1 MRLSLCSL
9 TLIGCATE
17 AHPTEG
23 LGRALLPTRF
33 GFPLLEQDMVST
45 RVGVDHDPV
54 THEGVAASAL
64 CKDYLG
70 RNFPH
75 CYDEHHGTDFILEGG
90 FQTMDEGSIWVVA
103 GYSGWVT
110 TVVDGNYDRCH
121 TDLGAITCD
130 GHPVEPNYIV
140 IEHPDGIRSEYI
152 HLMKDS
158 IVVEEG
164 QEVQCGDLLGRVGS
178 SGYSSMPHLHFE
190 VELDGEW
197 IDPYAGPFSQA
208 ESLWELQGND
218 FSLPEPGCTAR

>member
-1 MRLSLCSL
+1 MIEHTVPRGKVSDMRLSLCSL

-45 RVGVDHDPV
+45 RVGVDH
-54 THEGVAASAL
+54 
-64 CKDYLG
+64 
-70 RNFPH
+70 
-75 CYDEHHGTDFILEGG
+75 
-90 FQTMDEGSIWVVA
+90 
-103 GYSGWVT
+103 YSGWVT